1 MHQFGWLS
9 ERVGGGGGNFL
20 ILHQKEGGTQKGG
33 FPQKRGEVPTLAE
46 TMLKVQAL
54 KDTS

>member
-9 ERVGGGGGNFL
+9 ERGGGGGNFL
-20 ILHQKEGGTQKGG
+20 NLHQKEGGTQKGG
-33 FPQKRGEVPTLAE
+33 FPQKRGEVPPLAE